1 MKTTLQWLKE
11 HLDTKVNQKQI
22 VDKLTDIGLE
32 VENVTKNKNPYDSFK
47 ICKIIKVKKHP
58 NADKLSVCEVDIGEK
73 NLVTVVCGATN
84 AIKDLVTVYAP
95 PGSVIP
101 KSGKKLVQTE
111 IRGVLSNGMLCSIE
125 ELGITSTAPED
136 EPDGIIELDS
146 PKSDFSKLIPKLYKP
161 GTNYFSYDIEESID
175 ISITPNRGDCLG
187 VNGLAR
193 ELNASG
199 IGKLKKK
206 PPVKIKQNFKQPIKV
221 SIKKEKNQGCGI
233 FGSVYIKN
241 IKNKESPP
249 WLKSKLL
256 SIGLRPISAIVDIT
270 NYIMF
275 DLNRPLHA
283 YDADKIK
290 ESIIVRNSKKGESFE
305 ALDNKKYT
313 LQDNMCVIS
322 DKSGVLGLG
331 GIIGGTKSGTELD
344 TKNILLESAYFNPKS
359 IRKTSKLLTIDT
371 DAKFRFERGIDPDS
385 IEEGLFKAATLIQ
398 KICGG
403 EISKLNVQ
411 KNETFLKTKIKFP
424 IALFQSI
431 TGFKVAE
438 KEIMK
443 ILTDL
448 GFIIK
453 KKNSDLNL
461 TVPSW
466 RSDILQP
473 IDIVE
478 EIVRIKGYDQIKI
491 ELPEKIRDKPTL
503 NKKQRLFHFLQ
514 RSVASKGYY
523 ETVTWSFT
531 DSKINQLFKE
541 DMNEVE
547 IVNPISSDLN
557 VLRSSIFSNLI
568 IYLKKNLDRGFKD
581 ISLFE
586 IGPIFNGNKPG
597 QQKIVLAALRSGKVS
612 RGNWIEKDRFVDV
625 FDAKRD
631 AIQSLVDSGF
641 DQNKFHINDKAPS
654 YYHPG
659 KSGSV
664 YLNKNEDN
672 PVVYFGEIHPNIL
685 KKIDVKTEAL
695 VCIEIYLDNIK
706 KTSKKLKDQKNQFQ
720 YSDYQKSERD
730 FAFVIDKNFKVQDL
744 VNIISE
750 VDKNLIRS
758 VKVFDVYEGENIP
771 SDKKSI
777 ALNVTIQSSEKTLK
791 DEDLEKI
798 NQLIISTV
806 ESKSGAKIRS

>member
-1 MKTTLQWLKE
+1 MKFTINWLKE
-11 HLDTKVNQKQI
+11 HLDTKYNEERI
-22 VDKLTDIGLE
+22 IDKLTNVGLE
-32 VENVTKNKNPYDSFK
+32 VESFESQSSEQDEFVIAK
-47 ICKIIKVKKHP
+47 ILNTEQHP
-58 NADKLSVCEVDIGEK
+58 NADRLSVCNVDIGK
-73 NLVTVVCGATN
+73 NKIVKVVCGAPN
-84 AIKDLVTVYAP
+84 AKKDLITVYAP
-95 PGSVIP
+95 PGAVIP
-101 KSGKKLVQTE
+101 KNQVKLSISK
-111 IRGVLSNGMLCSIE
+111 IRGVTSYGMLCSE
-125 ELGITSTAPED
+125 SELKLSDESEGIT
-136 EPDGIIELDS
+136 ELPSKKYNNQIGKKYFKNNS
-146 PKSDFSKLIPKLYKP
+146 PKV
-161 GTNYFSYDIEESID
+161 ID
-175 ISITPNRGDCLG
+175 LSTTPNRADCLG
-187 VNGLAR
+187 VRGVARDLA
-193 ELNASG
+193 AAG
-199 IGKLKKK
+199 AGKLKKFNENK
-206 PPVKIKQNFKQPIKV
+206 IKFKGPQKIKVKIT
-221 SIKKEKNQGCGI
+221 KEKNQGCSA
-233 FGSVYIKN
+233 FGSCLIKGIKN
-241 IKNKESPP
+241 TESPK
-249 WLKSKLL
+249 WLKDKILAL
-256 SIGLRPISAIVDIT
+256 GQKPISAIVDVT

-283 YDADKIK
+283 YDADKIN
-290 ESIIVRNSKKGESFE
+290 EGIIVRNSKKGETFE

-331 GIIGGTKSGTELD
+331 GIIGGIRSGTELD

-359 IRKTSKLLTIDT
+359 IRKTSKLLNLDT
-371 DAKFRFERGIDPDS
+371 DAKFRFERGIDPES
-385 IEEGLFKAATLIQ
+385 IEEGLVKAATLIQ

-403 EISKLNVQ
+403 EISKLDVQ
-411 KNETFLKTKIKFP
+411 KSETFKKIQIRFP

-448 GFIIK
+448 GFVIK
-453 KKNSDLNL
+453 KKNNDLNL
-461 TVPSW
+461 TTPSW
-466 RSDILQP
+466 RPDILQP

-478 EIVRIKGYDQIKI
+478 EIVRIKGYDQIKT
-491 ELPEKIRDKPTL
+491 ELPEKVRDKPTL
-503 NKKQRLFHFLQ
+503 NKKQKLFHFLQ
-514 RSVASKGYY
+514 RSAASKGYY
-523 ETVTWSFT
+523 EAVTWSFT

-541 DMNEVE
+541 DKNEVE

-597 QQKIVLAALRSGKVS
+597 QQKTVLAGLRSGKVS
-612 RGNWIEKDRFVDV
+612 RHNWIENERLVDI

-631 AIQSLVDSGF
+631 VIQSLVETGF
-641 DQNKFHINDKAPS
+641 DQNKLYIDDKAPS

-659 KSGSV
+659 KSGSI
-664 YLNKNEDN
+664 YLNKNENN

-685 KKIDVKTEAL
+685 KKIDIKTEAL

-706 KTSKKLKDQKNQFQ
+706 ETTKKLKDQKSQFE

-744 VNIISE
+744 VNIITE

-771 SDKKSI
+771 TDKKSI
-777 ALNVTIQSSEKTLK
+777 ALNVTIQSSEKTLI

-798 NQLIISTV
+798 NKLIISTV

>member
-1 MKTTLQWLKE
+1 MKFTIDWLKQ
-11 HLDTKVNQKQI
+11 HLDTKYNNEKI
-22 VDKLTDIGLE
+22 IDKLTNIGLE
-32 VENVTKNKNPYDSFK
+32 VESFESQLSEQDEFVIARIVNVEQ
-47 ICKIIKVKKHP
+47 HP
-58 NADKLSVCEVDIGEK
+58 NADRLSVCDVDIGKEEIVK
-73 NLVTVVCGATN
+73 VVCGASN
-84 AIKDLVTVYAP
+84 AKKDLISVYAP
-95 PGSVIP
+95 PGAIIPENQMKLSVS
-101 KSGKKLVQTE
+101 K
-111 IRGVLSNGMLCSIE
+111 IRGVTSYGMLCSE
-125 ELGITSTAPED
+125 SELKLSDQSEGIT
-136 EPDGIIELDS
+136 ELSSKKYNNQIGKKYFKSNS
-146 PKSDFSKLIPKLYKP
+146 PKV
-161 GTNYFSYDIEESID
+161 ID
-175 ISITPNRGDCLG
+175 LSITPNRADCLG
-187 VNGLAR
+187 VRGVAR
-193 ELNASG
+193 DLVAAG
-199 IGKLKKK
+199 AGKLKKFNENK
-206 PPVKIKQNFKQPIKV
+206 IKFKGSQKIKVKIV
-221 SIKKEKNQGCGI
+221 KEKNQGCST
-233 FGSVYIKN
+233 FGSCLIKGIKN
-241 IKNKESPP
+241 TESPK
-249 WLKSKLL
+249 WLKDKIL
-256 SIGLRPISAIVDIT
+256 SLGQKPISAIVDVT

-275 DLNRPLHA
+275 DLNRPLHV
-283 YDADKIK
+283 YDADKIN
-290 ESIIVRNSKKGESFE
+290 EGIIVRNSKKGESFE
-305 ALDNKKYT
+305 ALDNRKYT

-322 DKSGVLGLG
+322 DKTGVLGLG
-331 GIIGGTKSGTELD
+331 GIIGGTRSGTELD
-344 TKNILLESAYFNPKS
+344 TKNILLEAAYFNPKS
-359 IRKTSKLLTIDT
+359 IRKTSKLLNIDT

-385 IEEGLFKAATLIQ
+385 IEEGLVKAATLIQ
-398 KICGG
+398 EICGG
-403 EISKLNVQ
+403 EVSKLDVQ
-411 KNETFLKTKIKFP
+411 KSETFKKIQIRFP

-443 ILTDL
+443 ILSDL
-448 GFIIK
+448 GFVIK
-453 KKNSDLNL
+453 KKNNDLNL
-461 TVPSW
+461 TTPSW
-466 RSDILQP
+466 RPDILQP

-478 EIVRIKGYDQIKI
+478 EIVRIKGYDQIKT
-491 ELPEKIRDKPTL
+491 ELPEKVRKKPTL
-503 NKKQRLFHFLQ
+503 NKQQKLFHFLK

-541 DMNEVE
+541 DKNEVE

-581 ISLFE
+581 ISFFE
-586 IGPIFNGNKPG
+586 IGPIFHGKKPG
-597 QQKIVLAALRSGKVS
+597 QQKTVLAGLKSGKVS
-612 RGNWIEKDRFVDV
+612 RHNWIENERFVDV

-631 AIQSLVDSGF
+631 VIQSLVEIGF
-641 DQNKFHINDKAPS
+641 NQNKFCIDSKTPS

-659 KSGSV
+659 KSGAI
-664 YLNKNEDN
+664 YLNKNENN
-672 PVVYFGEIHPNIL
+672 PVAYFGEIHPNIL
-685 KKIDVKTEAL
+685 KKIDIKTEAL

-706 KTSKKLKDQKNQFQ
+706 ETSKKLKDQKTQYQ

-771 SDKKSI
+771 DDKKSI